1 MASNDSDMMK
11 ELRSLQAQVMHFKD
25 LLSEE
30 GEKVAGEARGR
41 AATLLNGAGRKVQ
54 DAASYAKDEAVSI
67 GSVAREH
74 PTATSTAL
82 LTAGVVGG
90 LIGYFLATS
99 SQTSLS
105 YSPRRWL

>member
-1 MASNDSDMMK
+1 MASNNSDMMN

-30 GEKVAGEARGR
+30 GEKVAGDARGR

-54 DAASYAKDEAVSI
+54 DAASYAKDEAVSM
-67 GSVAREH
+67 GSVVREH
-74 PTATSTAL
+74 PTATAL

-99 SQTSLS
+99 SQSSS

>member
-1 MASNDSDMMK
+1 MASNNSDIMN

-25 LLSEE
+25 LMSEE

-41 AATLLNGAGRKVQ
+41 ASTLVNGASRKVQ
-54 DAASYAKDEAVSI
+54 DAASYARDEAATMGSI
-67 GSVAREH
+67 AREH

-99 SQTSLS
+99 SQASS

>member
-1 MASNDSDMMK
+1 MASNSDMMN

-25 LLSEE
+25 QLSEE
-30 GEKVAGEARGR
+30 GEKVAGEARGH

-54 DAASYAKDEAVSI
+54 DAADYAKDEAMTF

-82 LTAGVVGG
+82 LTAGLVGG

-99 SQTSLS
+99 SQSHS
-105 YSPRRWL
+105 HSSRRWL